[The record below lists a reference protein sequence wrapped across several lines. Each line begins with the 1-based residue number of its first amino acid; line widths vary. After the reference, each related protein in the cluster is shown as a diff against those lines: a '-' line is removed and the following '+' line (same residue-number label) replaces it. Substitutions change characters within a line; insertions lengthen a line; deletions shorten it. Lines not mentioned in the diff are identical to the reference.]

1 LIAATFARSFKR
13 AIQAAQIDMPVALAA
28 SRPRLADERTAA
40 SRTGLSLLVSALLLC
55 PFVGLAF
62 GRPWTQAE
70 VFGLA
75 PDPTALA
82 TLGALLLLAPARP
95 GLTWRLAWLL
105 PLLWCALSGMTHWVM
120 QAR

>member
-62 GRPWTQAE
+62 G
-70 VFGLA
+70 
-75 PDPTALA
+75 
-82 TLGALLLLAPARP
+82 
-95 GLTWRLAWLL
+95 LTWRLAWLL